1 MVVLSATG
9 AGLAFLQTTTFLTI
23 MTTTFG
29 LSEVDKLGDFEIAFT
44 SKGIEI
50 LNDLDE
56 DLNRILK
63 KVNDIREI
71 SDAASR
77 RCSLLN
83 SCLLSNL
90 FELPDGQFTQIVEKK
105 NKIGMVAAVLE
116 SENEYVDSRLI
127 LNAALQ
133 KTTNFLNY
141 FVVEHS

>member
-1 MVVLSATG
+1 
-9 AGLAFLQTTTFLTI
+9 